1 MAGKNETL
9 TLGIEGMSCA
19 ACSNRIEKNLNKLE
33 DVEANVNLSTEQATI
48 SYPKRAYTLNDF
60 VQTIEKTGYHVITDS
75 TELAVLGMT
84 CAACSS
90 RIEKVLNKMPGVAEA
105 NVNLTTEKA
114 RVDYVPAQYD
124 VRDLIARIQQ
134 LGYDAELESDE
145 QSSESD
151 RKQRELRHKAIKLVI
166 SAIITLPLLLTMLTH
181 LFGIQLPHLLMNPYF
196 QLVLASL
203 VQFGIGWQFYTG
215 AYKSLCSGS
224 ANMDVLVALGTSA
237 AYFYSLYETIIWI
250 VHPQTT
256 PHLYYETSAVLIT
269 LILLGKYLEAR
280 AKSQT
285 TSALTQLLNLQA
297 KEARLIDNGEERMV
311 PVEQLQEG
319 QTLKVKPGE
328 SVPVDGV
335 VLSGETT
342 VDESMLTGESMPI
355 RKSTDDEVV
364 GGTMNQNGTFTMR
377 TTHVGKDTA
386 LASIVKTVETAQGS
400 KAPIQRL
407 ADKISGY
414 FVPIVVSIA
423 VLTFLVWITLVN
435 YGDVEAALIAG
446 ISVLVIACP
455 CALGLATPT
464 SIMVGTGK
472 AAESGIL
479 FKGGEFVEQAHNVDT
494 LVLDK
499 TGTLT
504 HGQPEVTSYTGD
516 NETLQLIAS
525 LEQQSEHP
533 LATAIVEYA
542 KASGVSLMNP
552 TEFKAIPGRGI
563 QGRVDDHSIHVGNRQ
578 LLLEQGI
585 DVAQSDLADVEAS
598 ESQAQ
603 TTMLIAVDG
612 TYRGYIAVADP
623 IKSSARSAIE
633 QLNAMGVEVM
643 MLTGDNSK
651 VAQAIAQEAGI
662 DDVIAEVKPEDKA
675 HQIQTLQAQGKKVA
689 MVGDG
694 INDAP
699 ALVQADIGIAIGTG
713 TEVAIEAAD
722 ITIMGDDLHLLPQ
735 ALRASRSTIRNI
747 RQNLFW
753 ALGYNVAG
761 IPIAACGLL
770 APWVA
775 GLAMALSSVS
785 VVTNA
790 LRLKRMKL

>member
-1 MAGKNETL
+1 M
-9 TLGIEGMSCA
+9 
-19 ACSNRIEKNLNKLE
+19 
-33 DVEANVNLSTEQATI
+33 
-48 SYPKRAYTLNDF
+48 
-60 VQTIEKTGYHVITDS
+60 
-75 TELAVLGMT
+75 
-84 CAACSS
+84 
-90 RIEKVLNKMPGVAEA
+90 
-105 NVNLTTEKA
+105 
-114 RVDYVPAQYD
+114 
-124 VRDLIARIQQ
+124 RDLIARIQQ

-215 AYKSLCSGS
+215 AYKSLRSGS

-297 KEARLIDNGEERMV
+297 KEARLILNGEERMV
-311 PVEQLQEG
+311 PVEQLQVG

-386 LASIVKTVETAQGS
+386 LASIVKTVEAAQGS

-435 YGDVEAALIAG
+435 FGDVEAALIAG

-479 FKGGEFVEQAHNVDT
+479 FKGGEFVEQAHNIDT

-504 HGQPEVTSYTGD
+504 HGKPEVTSYTGD
-516 NETLQLIAS
+516 KETLQLIAS

-542 KASGVSLMNP
+542 KTSGVSFINP

-563 QGRVDDHSIHVGNRQ
+563 QGRVDEHSIQVGNRQ
-578 LLLEQGI
+578 L
-585 DVAQSDLADVEAS
+585 
-598 ESQAQ
+598 
-603 TTMLIAVDG
+603 
-612 TYRGYIAVADP
+612 Y
-623 IKSSARSAIE
+623 
-633 QLNAMGVEVM
+633 
-643 MLTGDNSK
+643 
-651 VAQAIAQEAGI
+651 
-662 DDVIAEVKPEDKA
+662 
-675 HQIQTLQAQGKKVA
+675 
-689 MVGDG
+689 
-694 INDAP
+694 
-699 ALVQADIGIAIGTG
+699 
-713 TEVAIEAAD
+713 
-722 ITIMGDDLHLLPQ
+722 
-735 ALRASRSTIRNI
+735 
-747 RQNLFW
+747 
-753 ALGYNVAG
+753 
-761 IPIAACGLL
+761 
-770 APWVA
+770 
-775 GLAMALSSVS
+775 
-785 VVTNA
+785 
-790 LRLKRMKL
+790 

>member
-1 MAGKNETL
+1 MAGRTETL

-48 SYPKRAYTLNDF
+48 TYPKREYTLNDF
-60 VQTIEKTGYHVITDS
+60 VQTIEKTGYYVITDS
-75 TELAVLGMT
+75 TELAVSGMT

-90 RIEKVLNKMPGVAEA
+90 RIKKVLNKMPGVAEA

-145 QSSESD
+145 QSTESD
-151 RKQRELRHKAIKLVI
+151 RKQRELRHKAIKLVV

-181 LFGIQLPHLLMNPYF
+181 LFGVELPHLLMNPYF

-215 AYKSLCSGS
+215 AYKSLRSGS

-237 AYFYSLYETIIWI
+237 AYFYSLYETIVWI
-250 VHPQTT
+250 LHPQTT

-311 PVEQLQEG
+311 PVDQLQVG

-355 RKSTDDEVV
+355 HKSTDDEVV

-386 LASIVKTVETAQGS
+386 LASIVKTVEAAQGS

-423 VLTFLVWITLVN
+423 VLTFLFWITLVN
-435 YGDVEAALIAG
+435 FGDVEAALIAG

-479 FKGGEFVEQAHNVDT
+479 FKGGEFVEQAHDINT

-504 HGQPEVTSYTGD
+504 HGKPEVTSYTGD
-516 NETLQLIAS
+516 SETLQLIAS

-533 LATAIVEYA
+533 LATAIVDDA

-578 LLLEQGI
+578 LLQEQGVE
-585 DVAQSDLADVEAS
+585 VAQSDLADVEAS

-633 QLNAMGVEVM
+633 QLNVMGVEVM

-675 HQIQTLQAQGKKVA
+675 NQIQALQSQGKKVA

-735 ALRASRSTIRNI
+735 AVRASRSTIRNI

>member
-1 MAGKNETL
+1 
-9 TLGIEGMSCA
+9 
-19 ACSNRIEKNLNKLE
+19 
-33 DVEANVNLSTEQATI
+33 
-48 SYPKRAYTLNDF
+48 
-60 VQTIEKTGYHVITDS
+60 
-75 TELAVLGMT
+75 
-84 CAACSS
+84 
-90 RIEKVLNKMPGVAEA
+90 
-105 NVNLTTEKA
+105 
-114 RVDYVPAQYD
+114 
-124 VRDLIARIQQ
+124 
-134 LGYDAELESDE
+134 
-145 QSSESD
+145 
-151 RKQRELRHKAIKLVI
+151 
-166 SAIITLPLLLTMLTH
+166 
-181 LFGIQLPHLLMNPYF
+181 
-196 QLVLASL
+196 
-203 VQFGIGWQFYTG
+203 
-215 AYKSLCSGS
+215 
-224 ANMDVLVALGTSA
+224 
-237 AYFYSLYETIIWI
+237 
-250 VHPQTT
+250 
-256 PHLYYETSAVLIT
+256 
-269 LILLGKYLEAR
+269 
-280 AKSQT
+280 
-285 TSALTQLLNLQA
+285 
-297 KEARLIDNGEERMV
+297 
-311 PVEQLQEG
+311 
-319 QTLKVKPGE
+319 
-328 SVPVDGV
+328 
-335 VLSGETT
+335 
-342 VDESMLTGESMPI
+342 MPI

-435 YGDVEAALIAG
+435 FGDVEAALIAG

-455 CALGLATPT
+455 CALGLAAPT
-464 SIMVGTGK
+464 SIMVGTGN

-479 FKGGEFVEQAHNVDT
+479 FKGGEFVEQAHNIDT

-504 HGQPEVTSYTGD
+504 HGKPKVTSYTGG

-542 KASGVSLMNP
+542 KSSGVSLMNP

-585 DVAQSDLADVEAS
+585 DVVQTDLADVEVS

-603 TTMLIAVDG
+603 TTMLIAVDN
-612 TYRGYIAVADP
+612 TYRGYIAVTDP

-633 QLNAMGVEVM
+633 QLNTMGVEVM